1 MMKSDGKVFNRIC
14 LETGLKPNIPTLDAA
29 ILEDIKRFH
38 LFNLPAVAF
47 SVPNFDE
54 TIAAYLPYP
63 IFKVAPL
70 RRVAK
75 ESKQI
80 FPSTAESIRLLNA
93 YADGD
98 KVLYTTLEDRLMKAA
113 RFFSRQKFMETVI
126 AWAFIYFYLKNRRT
140 HRCFTAISFLLP
152 SKTLLS
158 YVNRFEHLLEEDAFT
173 SKEEAQENQTHRI
186 WRALSVLKE
195 PLLLNPHLA
204 SFLQT
209 IAPHLHREEFPML
222 ALELIPDLYD
232 WTSELQGKIDS
243 NMNGALEEFA
253 KRYAIE
259 SGISLSNLPSA
270 LLNKNRGI
278 SKGRMNAYGLDVPV
292 GISNK
297 PFVYAFIDVVIH
309 MASVVKHRFGLT
321 NQKAALFVLYTLPHL
336 PFFNL
341 QTDFRNIKTSKL
353 WPALINKDGQTS
365 VAVAPGP
372 FVSFIITSLRHNG
385 PLDYEGWTSAG
396 CPKKLSPFNSPKGFR
411 RDARK
416 SLRLLNQ
423 WCKSLLTSFLHFHHH
438 NSYPFHANRRL
449 SETF

>member
-1 MMKSDGKVFNRIC
+1 
-14 LETGLKPNIPTLDAA
+14 
-29 ILEDIKRFH
+29 
-38 LFNLPAVAF
+38 
-47 SVPNFDE
+47 
-54 TIAAYLPYP
+54 
-63 IFKVAPL
+63 
-70 RRVAK
+70 
-75 ESKQI
+75 
-80 FPSTAESIRLLNA
+80 
-93 YADGD
+93 
-98 KVLYTTLEDRLMKAA
+98 MKAA

-126 AWAFIYFYLKNRRT
+126 AWAFIYFYLKNRRA
-140 HRCFTAISFLLP
+140 HRCFTAISFLLT

-158 YVNRFEHLLEEDAFT
+158 YVNRFEYLLEEDAFT

-209 IAPHLHREEFPML
+209 LAPHLHREEFPML
-222 ALELIPDLYD
+222 ALELIPNLYD

-259 SGISLSNLPSA
+259 SGISLSNPPSA

-292 GISNK
+292 GILNK
-297 PFVYAFIDVVIH
+297 PFVYAFIDVVIR

-321 NQKAALFVLYTLPHL
+321 NQKAALFVLYTLQHL

-353 WPALINKDGQTS
+353 WPALINKDGQMS

-396 CPKKLSPFNSPKGFR
+396 CPKKLAPFNSPKGFR

-416 SLRLLNQ
+416 SLRLLNE
-423 WCKSLLTSFLHFHHH
+423 CCNSFLKSYLHFRH
-438 NSYPFHANRRL
+438 NNG
-449 SETF
+449 